1 MQEKTSNSE
10 KVSLIITGI
19 VIGVLSGIL
28 SPMTWMSFQEDTQPI
43 EKETNYK
50 YVIGFNK
57 NGDVVSRDSLTLQ
70 DIEYIDTRLS
80 IYKTKKQIEWLEKE
94 LK

>member
-1 MQEKTSNSE
+1 MQEKTFNNIFY
-10 KVSLIITGI
+10 VLLIIALAFTLYMYKLAFIDGYI
-19 VIGVLSGIL
+19 HKPLS
-28 SPMTWMSFQEDTQPI
+28 

-57 NGDVVSRDSLTLQ
+57 NGDIISRDSLTLQ
-70 DIEYIDTRLS
+70 DIEYIDTMFS
-80 IYKTKKQIEWLEKE
+80 VYKMEKQQEWLEKE